1 MDREDHT
8 FISSPGS
15 EATTVPAGVSTRIH
29 TKIGNFRWAICAL
42 LFFGVMI
49 NYMDRQILGIFKM
62 TLQKELGWTEVDY
75 GHLVAA
81 FQAAY
86 AVGLLLVGRWVDRLG
101 TRRGYSLAMIF
112 WSLAS
117 MAHAAGRTLGQFV
130 VARAALG
137 VGEAG
142 VFPTSIKCVAEWFPK
157 KERAL
162 ATGIFNAGTNAGAIL
177 TPIVAPMITVLLGWR
192 WAFFTVGALG
202 FVWLFFWLVVY
213 ARPEEHRR
221 CGRAEL
227 DYIRSDPSESV
238 QKIPWVRLL
247 SFRQTWAF
255 IIAKFLTDPIWW
267 FYLFWVPDFLQ
278 RRHNLQL
285 LQASLPLATIYL
297 IAAFGSV
304 AGGWISSSLIDRGS
318 TINVSRKVAMLV
330 CALCVPPIVFATRV
344 EGLWSAVLIIRK
356 SLHALFRHVSEPRG
370 GLNRRHRRNGR
381 RHWRNADRESCG
393 SPARVDRKLH
403 GAVLHRG
410 FGVSARIGFRSSSG
424 AEAGAGF
431 DHRGDVNVGC
441 WIQSHQRQS
450 PGQLLAA
457 KQKEKIDNQNNH
469 HCQLQHKA
477 AGLVE
482 LVHHKSV

>member
-8 FISSPGS
+8 FISPPGS

-62 TLQKELGWTEVDY
+62 TLQKDLGWNEVDY
-75 GHLVAA
+75 GHLIAV

-86 AVGLLLVGRWVDRLG
+86 AAGLLLVGRWVDRLG

-130 VARAALG
+130 MARAALG

-177 TPIVAPMITVLLGWR
+177 TPIVAPLITVLLGWR

-202 FVWLFFWLVVY
+202 FVWLFFWLVLY

-227 DYIRSDPSESV
+227 DYIRSDPNESV

-247 SFRQTWAF
+247 SLRQTWAF

-278 RRHNLQL
+278 RRHNLRL

-304 AGGWISSSLIDRGS
+304 AGGWISSSLIARGS
-318 TINVSRKVAMLV
+318 TINVSRKIAMLV
-330 CALCVPPIVFATRV
+330 CALCVPPIVFAPRV
-344 EGLWSAVLIIRK
+344 EGLWSAVFIIGLAAAAHQGFSANLFTLSSDMFPSRAVASVVGIGGMAGAIGGMLIANLVGHLLQWTGSYMVPFLIAG
-356 SLHALFRHVSEPRG
+356 SVYLLALGFVHLLAPKLE
-370 GLNRRHRRNGR
+370 
-381 RHWRNADRESCG
+381 
-393 SPARVDRKLH
+393 PAR
-403 GAVLHRG
+403 
-410 FGVSARIGFRSSSG
+410 IN
-424 AEAGAGF
+424 EAM
-431 DHRGDVNVGC
+431 
-441 WIQSHQRQS
+441 
-450 PGQLLAA
+450 
-457 KQKEKIDNQNNH
+457 
-469 HCQLQHKA
+469 
-477 AGLVE
+477 
-482 LVHHKSV
+482 